1 MSRFLQIQIYNSTN
15 TAVEYDNKIDTDWGI
30 QTASANITR
39 KIMQN
44 ELSLGNY
51 FANQFEVRI
60 FGLDVNLDGRK
71 IVVTLDYDN
80 VVYNKLIDSD
90 NNYIIDSDNNNIVTT
105 PSTVSASKKL
115 FTGYIDS
122 SKTDITTSY
131 RDLIAYDRAYTDRT
145 IDIASWWNTYWE
157 NNTSVTLATF
167 RTALLS
173 EIGVTVATSGSF
185 VNDNI
190 TISNTFSGAVSKLN
204 FGDVF
209 KMVCTLQAICPNING
224 DGNMEFILLGI
235 HTHDIRN
242 NTEGLNS
249 IWEDYQTDYITG
261 VGVYDTS
268 DELAQL
274 VGTAD
279 NVYKICGNV
288 FLLDKT
294 ANEITTICTNL
305 LNSISSISYT
315 PATLK
320 LIMSDMSYNLGDIV
334 YTANGYSIIMQDKLS
349 GSLLVEETISSY
361 ANGIT
366 LSDDVDDMNDSII
379 NGNKIAQIKKDID
392 AFSIDYAD
400 YKRDVASEFQQTA
413 DTVVMKVDTSG
424 NIVEVKLGTDPDDS
438 SATVFQVGADNISF
452 IANDTIEL
460 TTNNLEINSTN
471 FQVDSTGNLTCVSAT
486 MTSADVSG
494 TITADT
500 GDIGGFTLSE
510 WGMESGYSS
519 SGTNVYINSSSQSEA
534 FGNTIT
540 FGTSRRYQ
548 TGLNLGYNGIIAN
561 GWGNNSWSKNILT
574 TISGPSGGTYLQS
587 HLLTVSGTKSRVV
600 DTDDYGDRL
609 LYCYETPTPMFG
621 DIGEGTIADD
631 GKCYVWLDPVFTQ
644 TIADTQYQVFLQKY
658 GQGECWVS
666 ERTSNYFIVEGT
678 QGLSFGWE
686 IKAKQQGYEQL
697 RLDKEAWIQNEAFN
711 HTSLDI
717 LADAYMNNLEIVDY
731 GELAENHIAEIQSER
746 EVV

>member
-71 IVVTLDYDN
+71 VVVTLDYDN

-392 AFSIDYAD
+392 TFTIDYAD
-400 YKRDVASEFQQTA
+400 FKQDTATQFQQTA
-413 DTVVMKVDTSG
+413 EKIVMKVDANGNVGVAELGSDEVDETYMKFKANKVEITSDTIQFDNNG
-424 NIVEVKLGTDPDDS
+424 YEVKGQEFITQISPNINDIKKDLSYVQSQSHFFPSLTFPDDVLTYS
-438 SATVFQVGADNISF
+438 NKASYILCHLEYSEEDETPPTSVFRTFSNQINCSRLATI
-452 IANDTIEL
+452 
-460 TTNNLEINSTN
+460 
-471 FQVDSTGNLTCVSAT
+471 DSTELNF
-486 MTSADVSG
+486 
-494 TITADT
+494 T
-500 GDIGGFTLSE
+500 G
-510 WGMESGYSS
+510 
-519 SGTNVYINSSSQSEA
+519 
-534 FGNTIT
+534 
-540 FGTSRRYQ
+540 
-548 TGLNLGYNGIIAN
+548 
-561 GWGNNSWSKNILT
+561 
-574 TISGPSGGTYLQS
+574 
-587 HLLTVSGTKSRVV
+587 TVSGLHYMMTDRAYNKLLEDGGYV
-600 DTDDYGDRL
+600 DARGYVRPGRGKNIKGYLSPNESGIVITGLEPYEVIMSGFNNKQLVEDNPTPLFYIRPSDAYKIYIPGL
-609 LYCYETPTPMFG
+609 LTPTSSYYLGYGAPVV
-621 DIGEGTIADD
+621 IAPDW
-631 GKCYVWLDPVFTQ
+631 WLS
-644 TIADTQYQVFLQKY
+644 ASGFLNRP
-658 GQGECWVS
+658 S
-666 ERTSNYFIVEGT
+666 SN
-678 QGLSFGWE
+678 
-686 IKAKQQGYEQL
+686 
-697 RLDKEAWIQNEAFN
+697 
-711 HTSLDI
+711 
-717 LADAYMNNLEIVDY
+717 
-731 GELAENHIAEIQSER
+731 
-746 EVV
+746 